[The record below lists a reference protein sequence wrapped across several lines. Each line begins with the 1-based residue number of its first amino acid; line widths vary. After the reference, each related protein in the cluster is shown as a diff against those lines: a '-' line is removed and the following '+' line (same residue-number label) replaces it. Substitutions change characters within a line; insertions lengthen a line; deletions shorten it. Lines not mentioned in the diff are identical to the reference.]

1 MIRYA
6 KLLLDLN
13 TNDTKNELSALKGEW
28 QAHFN
33 TYNYEGSWTAL
44 ALRSPGGHRHNIIPD
59 MIADADYSDT
69 ELMLLFPS
77 VNELLTRFSCPVK
90 SVRFLNLQAGAVIKQ
105 HRDNE
110 LAFEKGEARLHFT
123 VTTNP
128 GVKFYVEDERIPFKE
143 GDCWYMNANLPHRVA
158 NEGNSDRIHLIVDCD
173 VNHWLS
179 SLITQSDKTSIK
191 EENTD
196 NDLLMIIS
204 ELRRQNTATSD
215 KLAIELEKQLK
226 GPTSNNEG
234 F

>member
-1 MIRYA
+1 
-6 KLLLDLN
+6 
-13 TNDTKNELSALKGEW
+13 
-28 QAHFN
+28 
-33 TYNYEGSWTAL
+33 
-44 ALRSPGGHRHNIIPD
+44 
-59 MIADADYSDT
+59 
-69 ELMLLFPS
+69 
-77 VNELLTRFSCPVK
+77 
-90 SVRFLNLQAGAVIKQ
+90 
-105 HRDNE
+105 
-110 LAFEKGEARLHFT
+110 
-123 VTTNP
+123 
-128 GVKFYVEDERIPFKE
+128 
-143 GDCWYMNANLPHRVA
+143 MNANLPHRVA

-179 SLITQSDKTSIK
+179 SLITQSDKISIK